1 MGNDITMSLQIL
13 RRTLIDNLGV
23 QNLIEGRVYT
33 SHFIDYD
40 SKTTTMPLVILD
52 PIGGQ
57 SNYSTQSQRLLFH
70 LYAYSQDSSAEAGS
84 VYHKSYIALNGQPL
98 SSSTLSMG
106 GYVYE
111 MERPLT
117 GFNKDVNGWFY
128 RGTFVLNSAG

>member
-40 SKTTTMPLVILD
+40 SKTTPMPLVILD

-84 VYHKSYIALNGQPL
+84 GHHKSYIALNGQPL

-117 GFNKDVNGWFY
+117 GFNKDINGWFY